1 MVQMS
6 SGLTIP
12 YRGLCLALSLLL
24 ASSPVMAADPAARLR
39 FITESSPP
47 YNFVVDN
54 ELTGSSVDI
63 LDEIFRRIGSHKTRK
78 DIELHPWA
86 RGYRMVLNEPNTVLF
101 STRRSADRE
110 DLFRWVGPVA
120 TAPVV
125 LMARKKRNFELFQLS
140 DLHGLSVVAVG
151 SDMGELML
159 DTYKIPKN
167 IRQTVSHPDIAA
179 RMLIFGRIDL
189 WSYGQRTALWLLKQ
203 QGAQPQDFEP
213 VWSFGSAGDLYFAFH
228 RDTPDS
234 TLQIFQK
241 ALDEL
246 KSEQRE
252 DGLSVYEAI
261 LKSYVE

>member
-1 MVQMS
+1 MS
-6 SGLTIP
+6 SHENIP
-12 YRGLCLALSLLL
+12 RLGWLLALLLTL
-24 ASSPVMAADPAARLR
+24 SSSGQAADPAASLR
-39 FITESSPP
+39 FITENSPP
-47 YNFVVDN
+47 YNYVDN
-54 ELTGSSVDI
+54 DQLTGSSVEI
-63 LDEIFRRIGSHKTRK
+63 LEEMFRRIGSRKRRK

-86 RGYRMVLNEPNTVLF
+86 RGYRTVLNEPNTVLF
-101 STRRSADRE
+101 STRRSPDRE

-125 LMARKKRNFELFQLS
+125 LMARKKRNFEVQQLS
-140 DLHGLSVVAVG
+140 DLNGLSVVAVG

-159 DTYKIPKN
+159 NTYKVPNN

-234 TLQIFQK
+234 ILLLFQS
-241 ALDEL
+241 ALDTL
-246 KSEQRE
+246 KAEQRE
-252 DGLSVYEAI
+252 DGRSVYDAI
-261 LKSYVE
+261 LRSYVE

>member
-1 MVQMS
+1 MVQVCS
-6 SGLTIP
+6 RLTVPVWGLS
-12 YRGLCLALSLLL
+12 LVLSLLM
-24 ASSPVMAADPAARLR
+24 AGGQARAADPAARIK

-54 ELTGSSVDI
+54 RLTGSSVDI

-86 RGYRMVLNEPNTVLF
+86 RGYRMVLNEPNTMLF

-110 DLFRWVGPVA
+110 ELFRWVGPIA

-125 LMARKKRNFELFQLS
+125 LMARKKRNFEIQQLS

-179 RMLIFGRIDL
+179 RMLIFGRIDM

-246 KSEQRE
+246 KVEKRE
-252 DGLSVYEAI
+252 DGLSIYESI
-261 LKSYVE
+261 LRSYVE